1 MIVLHN
7 ATPLVSV
14 VMPAY
19 NAEPFIEKSINSVL
33 AQTVRDW
40 ELIVIDDQSSDATM
54 QIVQSLADGD
64 ERIRIIRS
72 EQNMGTAAT
81 RNRGMEQ
88 SRGLFV
94 AFLDSDDIW
103 YPRKLEKQLQRI
115 QSEGAELC
123 YCAYAMVSEGGEKC
137 CEDFLV
143 RPQVSLEDLL
153 TKNDIGCSTVML
165 SRKAA
170 DKYRFHTE
178 YYHEDYA
185 LWLTMLRDGCKAVGV
200 TEVLTDY
207 LVREDSRASNKL
219 AGAKRR
225 WQIYRKLMGFSLW
238 RSGCY
243 SAQYAMAGLKKYR
256 KAK

>member
-7 ATPLVSV
+7 ETPLVSV

-94 AFLDSDDIW
+94 AFFG
-103 YPRKLEKQLQRI
+103 QR
-115 QSEGAELC
+115 
-123 YCAYAMVSEGGEKC
+123 
-137 CEDFLV
+137 
-143 RPQVSLEDLL
+143 
-153 TKNDIGCSTVML
+153 
-165 SRKAA
+165 
-170 DKYRFHTE
+170 
-178 YYHEDYA
+178 
-185 LWLTMLRDGCKAVGV
+185 
-200 TEVLTDY
+200 
-207 LVREDSRASNKL
+207 
-219 AGAKRR
+219 
-225 WQIYRKLMGFSLW
+225 
-238 RSGCY
+238 
-243 SAQYAMAGLKKYR
+243 
-256 KAK
+256 